1 MADEQNEVVVKSAK
15 VNEGRLTVI
24 GEGGDVVASSWIAR
38 TGVDGSDQSLKIV
51 NDRIEIDGVSYNV
64 AGFTPNERERLEKV
78 LALAQPRTRTS
89 TSTSAKA
96 PVSATDSLDTWGAA
110 FKVIGIFWGVVGVL
124 AGVVIAFQS
133 EDIGFNIKVYPYAE
147 AGISLA
153 VSSVVIALLMTA
165 FGVFAMAYAENNRE

>member
-1 MADEQNEVVVKSAK
+1 MISGVPVSAM
-15 VNEGRLTVI
+15 
-24 GEGGDVVASSWIAR
+24 
-38 TGVDGSDQSLKIV
+38 
-51 NDRIEIDGVSYNV
+51 
-64 AGFTPNERERLEKV
+64 
-78 LALAQPRTRTS
+78 
-89 TSTSAKA
+89 SAKA

>member
-1 MADEQNEVVVKSAK
+1 MTGEQNEVVVKSVRQNMK
-15 VNEGRLTVI
+15 MLDVI
-24 GEGGDVVASSWIAR
+24 VEGGEVAASTPLYSF
-38 TGVDGSDQSLKIV
+38 QIV
-51 NDRIEIDGVSYNV
+51 NDRFDIDGVIYNV
-64 AGFTPNERERLEKV
+64 AGFTPNERERLDRMISGPV
-78 LALAQPRTRTS
+78 PGQS
-89 TSTSAKA
+89 GKA

>member
-1 MADEQNEVVVKSAK
+1 MTDEQNEVVAKSAK
-15 VNEGRLTVI
+15 VKEGRLTVI

-78 LALAQPRTRTS
+78 LALAQPRTR